1 MQDRKKKKK
10 SKIRPWRPP
19 AASRRPKAAEVLSSA
34 RPHCCRPDL
43 SSYGEHVGLDS
54 SWLAGLLD
62 RWTASRRAAIRLLD
76 GLLELLERRLADHV
90 HGPATAR
97 AARFWFA
104 VPKGESHAGRTSN
117 LSRLEAQE
125 QRELSVTGEL
135 VSAAASPL
143 NGWLTQGFA
152 GAQAVFPSLAS
163 NLARTAA
170 GTLSSHPPIASS
182 PPKLNTQPEAS
193 PVNMSTPVRNALLQR
208 LSEGL

>member
-19 AASRRPKAAEVLSSA
+19 AASRRPKAAEQLV
-34 RPHCCRPDL
+34 
-43 SSYGEHVGLDS
+43 
-54 SWLAGLLD
+54 SWTAGPLD

-125 QRELSVTGEL
+125 QRELSVTGCISVIGIESCTHRSWHI
-135 VSAAASPL
+135 VVASAHRIL
-143 NGWLTQGFA
+143 
-152 GAQAVFPSLAS
+152 
-163 NLARTAA
+163 
-170 GTLSSHPPIASS
+170 PP
-182 PPKLNTQPEAS
+182 
-193 PVNMSTPVRNALLQR
+193 
-208 LSEGL
+208 

>member
-1 MQDRKKKKK
+1 MPTRERHVRDESEQVKLRRAKKNFLRMQDLRKRKK

-62 RWTASRRAAIRLLD
+62 RWAAEPLAGDLLID
-76 GLLELLERRLADHV
+76 GLLDCWRGRLADHV

-97 AARFWFA
+97 TARFWFA

-125 QRELSVTGEL
+125 QRELSVTGCISVIGIL
-135 VSAAASPL
+135 HAP
-143 NGWLTQGFA
+143 Q
-152 GAQAVFPSLAS
+152 LAHC
-163 NLARTAA
+163 RRIRP
-170 GTLSSHPPIASS
+170 SHPP
-182 PPKLNTQPEAS
+182 PLN
-193 PVNMSTPVRNALLQR
+193 
-208 LSEGL
+208 